1 MMLFSTHTL
10 SGPVEI
16 MDKSILLNGYYST
29 TSEKSDSIAII
40 LHGTRGHQNLELISS
55 LRESLLDNEIDSLTI
70 NLSYKT
76 NNRINDF
83 LPCDIEHQHKQSDSQ
98 HEIRLWYEY
107 ILKKGYK
114 KVYLIG
120 HSRGG
125 LDMIN
130 FYENLTSKN
139 KGFINTIFLLAPI
152 SDTWKSSIKRYKEDF
167 NVDINNLLKT
177 ETHKLKIHFLG
188 CDEAVVYS
196 DSFLDYYLLGD
207 DDSFFDSISTKKASK
222 SLNLHLINTSGKVY
236 VLIASEDNIAKNTH
250 LIVKPISERKK
261 NVELKKWVSYMEHY
275 NSRKKMTRIAL
286 VGKYTHQSDSYKSVY
301 ESLKHA
307 ATANRVHLEIVE
319 IASQTLIGCD
329 RIEDILGS
337 FDGILIPGGF
347 GDRGWEG
354 KIQCAKYARENNIPI
369 LVFSIQNTDAFVDVA
384 QGGGTYT
391 IIS

>member
-1 MMLFSTHTL
+1 MLFSTHTL
-10 SGPVEI
+10 SNPVEI
-16 MDKSILLNGYYST
+16 MDKSILLNGYHST
-29 TSEKSDSIAII
+29 TSEKSESIAII

-114 KVYLIG
+114 KIYLIG

-130 FYENLTSKN
+130 FYENLTPKN

-152 SDTWKSSIKRYKEDF
+152 SDTWKSSVNRYKEDF
-167 NVDINNLLKT
+167 NVDINNILKT
-177 ETHKLKIHFLG
+177 ETHKLKINFLG
-188 CDEAVVYS
+188 CDDAIVYS
-196 DSFLDYYLLGD
+196 DSFLDYYLIGD
-207 DDSFFDSISTKKASK
+207 DDSFFNSISTKKASK

-261 NVELKKWVSYMEHY
+261 NVELKVIDGADHFFRDFYFDD
-275 NSRKKMTRIAL
+275 L
-286 VGKYTHQSDSYKSVY
+286 
-301 ESLKHA
+301 
-307 ATANRVHLEIVE
+307 LEIVLE
-319 IASQTLIGCD
+319 AI
-329 RIEDILGS
+329 
-337 FDGILIPGGF
+337 
-347 GDRGWEG
+347 
-354 KIQCAKYARENNIPI
+354 N
-369 LVFSIQNTDAFVDVA
+369 
-384 QGGGTYT
+384 
-391 IIS
+391 

>member
-130 FYENLTSKN
+130 FYESLTSEN

-152 SDTWKSSIKRYKEDF
+152 SDTWKSSVKRYKEDF

-188 CDEAVVYS
+188 CDEAVVYR

-261 NVELKKWVSYMEHY
+261 NVELKVIDGADHFFRDFYFDD
-275 NSRKKMTRIAL
+275 L
-286 VGKYTHQSDSYKSVY
+286 
-301 ESLKHA
+301 
-307 ATANRVHLEIVE
+307 LEIVLE
-319 IASQTLIGCD
+319 VI
-329 RIEDILGS
+329 
-337 FDGILIPGGF
+337 
-347 GDRGWEG
+347 
-354 KIQCAKYARENNIPI
+354 N
-369 LVFSIQNTDAFVDVA
+369 
-384 QGGGTYT
+384 
-391 IIS
+391 

>member
-1 MMLFSTHTL
+1 MLFSTHTL
-10 SGPVEI
+10 SNPVEI
-16 MDKSILLNGYYST
+16 MDKSILLNGYHST
-29 TSEKSDSIAII
+29 TSEKSESIAII

-114 KVYLIG
+114 KIYLIG

-130 FYENLTSKN
+130 FYENLTPKN

-152 SDTWKSSIKRYKEDF
+152 SDTWKSSVNRYKEDF
-167 NVDINNLLKT
+167 NVDINNILKT
-177 ETHKLKIHFLG
+177 ETHKLKINFLG
-188 CDEAVVYS
+188 CDDAIVYS
-196 DSFLDYYLLGD
+196 DSFLDYYLIGD
-207 DDSFFDSISTKKASK
+207 DDSFFNSISTKKASK

-261 NVELKKWVSYMEHY
+261 NIELKVIDGADHFFRDFYFDD
-275 NSRKKMTRIAL
+275 L
-286 VGKYTHQSDSYKSVY
+286 
-301 ESLKHA
+301 
-307 ATANRVHLEIVE
+307 LEIVVEE
-319 IASQTLIGCD
+319 I
-329 RIEDILGS
+329 
-337 FDGILIPGGF
+337 
-347 GDRGWEG
+347 
-354 KIQCAKYARENNIPI
+354 N
-369 LVFSIQNTDAFVDVA
+369 
-384 QGGGTYT
+384 
-391 IIS
+391 